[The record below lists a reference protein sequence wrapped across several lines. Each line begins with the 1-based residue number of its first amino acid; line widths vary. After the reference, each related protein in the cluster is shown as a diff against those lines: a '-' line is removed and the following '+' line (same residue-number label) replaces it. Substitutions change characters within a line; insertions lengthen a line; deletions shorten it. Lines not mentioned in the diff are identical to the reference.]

1 MVARRTGISNTTL
14 GGKPWSYILIPHA
27 AITASATLDG
37 LTAAF
42 RTATPWPRY
51 TEEGGKP

>member
-14 GGKPWSYILIPHA
+14 GGKPWSYILIPHD

-37 LTAAF
+37 LIAAF

-51 TEEGGKP
+51 TEERGKP